1 MTGAEGLAGFCSPM
15 SALLK
20 ITIGGKPMEAHH
32 HFSLPGGVGEELR
45 YGCHNCKHWD
55 RITDTCPMWPE
66 EHWHKGPVS
75 RNLAGCQCWTCA
87 YCGGPWWWLM
97 TDHDVCQTLLIGVAA

>member
-1 MTGAEGLAGFCSPM
+1 MTGAEGLTGFCSPM

-20 ITIGGKPMEAHH
+20 ITIGGKPMEAQNY
-32 HFSLPGGVGEELR
+32 FSLPGGVGEELR

-75 RNLAGCQCWTCA
+75 RNLEGCQ
-87 YCGGPWWWLM
+87 
-97 TDHDVCQTLLIGVAA
+97 